1 MTSSLIRHARTLLL
15 SAIMLVAGE
24 PMCAAGTNVLVMFSG
39 TSTTG
44 TPFSGYFEYD
54 AGQRSQS
61 DFFFNFNG
69 SALTHRICYRAGTA
83 TCSGSGST
91 SEPFNITTSNTNSFV
106 LKSKCVTSGIS
117 VAISFSRLN
126 VTCSPTAL
134 PTCTSGTTEVFPST
148 GTFTLSGGT
157 PFSGTITTTTCM
169 QAGSVIS
176 CPCPPP
182 MALKADVHA
191 DEPAP
196 VEPSPQA
203 LVREYYN
210 YTPASSPVYTYQPR
224 PASCFSRLFCR
235 RSLCLGCR

>member
-1 MTSSLIRHARTLLL
+1 MTSSLIRHGRTLLL

-44 TPFSGYFEYD
+44 TAFSGYFEYD
-54 AGQRSQS
+54 AGQPFQS
-61 DFFFNFNG
+61 DYFFNFNG
-69 SALTHRICYRAGTA
+69 SPLTHRICYRAGTA
-83 TCSGSGST
+83 TCSGSLAT
-91 SEPFNITTSNTNSFV
+91 SEPFNITTSNTNSFA

-117 VAISFSRLN
+117 VAISFSKLN
-126 VTCSPTAL
+126 FTCLPTAL

-169 QAGSVIS
+169 QAASVIS

-182 MALKADVHA
+182 IALKVEEHP
-191 DEPAP
+191 DELPP
-196 VEPSPQA
+196 VQPSPQA
-203 LVREYYN
+203 FVHEYYA
-210 YTPASSPVYTYQPR
+210 PASCPVYAYEPR

-235 RSLCLGCR
+235 RSLRLGCR